1 MTTID
6 QQILKGIT
14 VKNLVVTIISTASI
28 VVSVMTSYFQ
38 LKGDIHDIKTT
49 QESQTRINE
58 IRLKVLEN
66 NVAVLQ
72 QQVNDIKSERKDN

>member
-14 VKNLVVTIISTASI
+14 IKNLVVTIISTASI

-38 LKGDIHDIKTT
+38 LKGDIHDIKTV
-49 QESQTRINE
+49 QESQSRINE
-58 IRLKVLEN
+58 IPFKGT
-66 NVAVLQ
+66 
-72 QQVNDIKSERKDN
+72 